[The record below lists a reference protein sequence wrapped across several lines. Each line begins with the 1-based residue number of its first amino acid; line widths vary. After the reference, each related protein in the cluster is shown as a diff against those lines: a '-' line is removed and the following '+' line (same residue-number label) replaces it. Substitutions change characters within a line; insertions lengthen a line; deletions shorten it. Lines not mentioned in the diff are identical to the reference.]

1 MKTMQCWSVLTRSVS
16 GVDGKIL
23 GGCATV
29 AGWGYRYDQY
39 TMEES
44 ESSCKTDHS
53 NQSPDKIQYD
63 AVNAIY
69 CSLKFGLLG
78 TVRCRLCY
86 LQVL

>member
-1 MKTMQCWSVLTRSVS
+1 MS
-16 GVDGKIL
+16 GVDDKIL

-39 TMEES
+39 TMEDS

-53 NQSPDKIQYD
+53 SQSPDKIQYE
-63 AVNAIY
+63 ALNAIY
-69 CSLKFGLLG
+69 YSLKFGLLG